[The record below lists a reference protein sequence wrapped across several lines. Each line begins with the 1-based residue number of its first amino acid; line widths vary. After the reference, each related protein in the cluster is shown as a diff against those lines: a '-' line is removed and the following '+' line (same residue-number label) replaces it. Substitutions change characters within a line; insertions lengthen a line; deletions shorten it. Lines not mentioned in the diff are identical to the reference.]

1 MDLAKITNKVIRG
14 DCLELM
20 KVLPNGCI
28 DMVLCDL
35 PYGTTQNKWDS
46 VISFER
52 LWAEWQ
58 RVCKRNAA
66 IILTSAQPFTTAL
79 IQSALPLFKYAWVWD
94 KANSTGFLNA
104 KKQPLRQ
111 TEDVCVF
118 YREQPTYHPQMEVR
132 GKPRTKG
139 GYNKPGGSDNYGTF
153 HDAQTMN
160 NEYYPT
166 NLLRISN
173 ANRAEKV
180 HPTQKPVAL
189 WEYLIRTYTNEGDL
203 VLDNCCG
210 SGTTGLACQN
220 LKRNFI
226 LMELSL
232 EYCKITKQR
241 LGVPCI
247 RLKDG
252 KGNFLG

>member
-1 MDLAKITNKVIRG
+1 MDIDDFLNQTFCC
-14 DCLELM
+14 DCLDL
-20 KVLPNGCI
+20 LPRVASGSV

-35 PYGTTQNKWDS
+35 PYGISQTKWDA
-46 VISFER
+46 IIPFAA
-52 LWAEWQ
+52 LWEQWG

-66 IILTSAQPFTTAL
+66 IVLTSAQPFTTAL
-79 IQSALPLFKYAWVWD
+79 IQSALPMFKYAWVWD

-111 TEDVCVF
+111 TEDICVF

-153 HDAQTMN
+153 HDAQTTN

-189 WEYLIRTYTNEGDL
+189 WEYLIRTYTNEGDT

-210 SGTTGLACQN
+210 SGTTGVACVN
-220 LKRNFI
+220 TGRNFI
-226 LMELSL
+226 QFELSP
-232 EYCKITKQR
+232 EYCEIAR
-241 LGVPCI
+241 S
-247 RLKDG
+247 RLKLPEE
-252 KGNFLG
+252 KAA